1 MTNHDPEDRSEP
13 PVRHPDSPRP
23 EGDAAE
29 HEVNEVTRQRQ
40 QDLGHPHL
48 DEELDRDD
56 LEDLGDGSRSGQN
69 SDWLPQ

>member
-1 MTNHDPEDRSEP
+1 MTSSDPADRAEP

-23 EGDAAE
+23 DDADADE
-29 HEVNEVTRQRQ
+29 LNDVTRQRQ

-56 LEDLGDGSRSGQN
+56 LDDLGEGTRAGQN